1 MTRPP
6 PPRDPRRRAVVTGL
20 GAITPIGNDV
30 ATYWANLT
38 AGVSGVGPITAYDAS
53 AEDVRIAAEVK
64 DFDPKAYMDFKQARR
79 MSRFSQLAVAAA
91 RQAIDDAGLEI
102 GDHNR
107 DDVAVV
113 MNTGGGGMV
122 DVADGHETYLTKGPA
137 RVSPFMV
144 PMLSPSMAACQI
156 SIQNGIRGPV
166 ITSVAACASGVQ
178 AFVEAQRLIE
188 HGDVD
193 VVVAGGTESAILPV
207 AFAAL
212 ANMGALS
219 KRNDDPEGAS
229 RPFDANRD
237 GFVFGEAA
245 GVLVVEAAEHAEA
258 RGAEIIGEIAGG
270 TESAIMPVAFAA
282 LANMGALSKRNDDP
296 TRASRPFDGERD
308 GFVFGEAAGVL
319 VVESAEHAES
329 RGAAILAEVA
339 GGALTGD
346 AFHISAPEPSGYG
359 ASLAMERAI
368 RDAHLEL
375 ERVDLVV
382 AHGTSTPLNDA
393 TETKA
398 IRAAFGAHADRLAV
412 TSNKSMLGH
421 TLGAA
426 GAMSALAAVLA
437 IRDGRI
443 PPTINQ
449 DTPDPACDLDY
460 VPNTCRHATVDTAII
475 NGFGFGGQNA
485 VSVFTR
491 FAG

>member
-1 MTRPP
+1 MTRTPP
-6 PPRDPRRRAVVTGL
+6 ARDPARRAVVTGL

-30 ATYWANLT
+30 ATFWSNLT
-38 AGVSGVGPITAYDAS
+38 NGVSGVGPISLFDAS
-53 AEDVRIAAEVK
+53 DLEVRIAAEVK
-64 DFDPKAYMDFKQARR
+64 GFEPRDWIDFKQARR

-91 RQAIDDAGLEI
+91 RQAIDDARLEI

-113 MNTGGGGMV
+113 INTGGGGLQE
-122 DVADGHETYLTKGPA
+122 VAVGEMTLTTRGPD

-144 PMLSPSMAACQI
+144 PMMSPSMAACQI

-193 VVVAGGTESAILPV
+193 VVIAGGTESAIMPV
-207 AFAAL
+207 SFAAL

-219 KRNDDPEGAS
+219 KRNDEPVRAS

-237 GFVFGEAA
+237 GFVFGEGA

-258 RGAEIIGEIAGG
+258 RGA
-270 TESAIMPVAFAA
+270 P
-282 LANMGALSKRNDDP
+282 
-296 TRASRPFDGERD
+296 
-308 GFVFGEAAGVL
+308 
-319 VVESAEHAES
+319 
-329 RGAAILAEVA
+329 ILAEIA
-339 GGALTGD
+339 GGALTAD

-359 ASLAMERAI
+359 ATLAMQRGV
-368 RDAHLEL
+368 RDAHLEP
-375 ERVDLVV
+375 EQVQVV
-382 AHGTSTPLNDA
+382 MAHGTSTALNDA

-398 IRAAFGAHADRLAV
+398 IRAAFGAHAGRLAV
-412 TSNKSMLGH
+412 SANKSMVGH

-426 GAMSALAAVLA
+426 GALSGLAAVLA
-437 IRDGRI
+437 IRDGI
-443 PPTINQ
+443 VPPTINYE
-449 DTPDPACDLDY
+449 TPDPACDLDY
-460 VPNTCRHATVDTAII
+460 VPNVARRATVDVAIV

-485 VSVFTR
+485 VSVYSR
-491 FAG
+491 YGG

>member
-1 MTRPP
+1 VTRRP
-6 PPRDPRRRAVVTGL
+6 PPRDPARRAVVTGM
-20 GAITPIGNDV
+20 GAVTPIGND
-30 ATYWANLT
+30 AEAFWRNLV
-38 AGVSGVGPITAYDAS
+38 AGVSGIAPITQYDAS
-53 AEDVRIAAEVK
+53 GEEVRIAGEVK
-64 DFDPKAYMDFKQARR
+64 DFDPRSWMDFKQARR

-91 RQAIDDAGLEI
+91 RQAIDASGLEI
-102 GDHNR
+102 GDANR
-107 DDVAVV
+107 DEVAVV
-113 MNTGGGGMV
+113 VNTGGGGIGE
-122 DVADGHETYLTKGPA
+122 VAASERVMLEQGGT

-193 VVVAGGTESAILPV
+193 VVVTGGTESAILPV

-219 KRNDDPEGAS
+219 KRNDEPERAS
-229 RPFDANRD
+229 RPFDADRD

-245 GVLVVEAAEHAEA
+245 AVVVVEAAEHAER
-258 RGAEIIGEIAGG
+258 RGAPI
-270 TESAIMPVAFAA
+270 V
-282 LANMGALSKRNDDP
+282 
-296 TRASRPFDGERD
+296 
-308 GFVFGEAAGVL
+308 
-319 VVESAEHAES
+319 
-329 RGAAILAEVA
+329 AEVA

-346 AFHISAPEPSGYG
+346 AFHISAPDPSGYG
-359 ASLAMERAI
+359 ATLAMERAV
-368 RDAHLEL
+368 RDAHLEP
-375 ERVDLVV
+375 EQVDYVV

-412 TSNKSMLGH
+412 SSNKSMIGH

-426 GAMSALAAVLA
+426 GAVSGLAAICA
-437 IRDGRI
+437 IRDSVV

-449 DTPDPACDLDY
+449 ETPDPECDLDY
-460 VPNTCRHATVDTAII
+460 VPNRSREMPVGVAIA

-485 VSVFTR
+485 VAVFR
-491 FAG
+491 RYGG

>member
-1 MTRPP
+1 VRTP
-6 PPRDPRRRAVVTGL
+6 PPRDPARRAVVTGL
-20 GAITPIGNDV
+20 GAVTPIGNDV
-30 ATYWANLT
+30 GTFWTNLT
-38 AGVSGVGPITAYDAS
+38 SGVSGV
-53 AEDVRIAAEVK
+53 AEMSLFDVSDLEVRIAAEVK
-64 DFDPKAYMDFKQARR
+64 GFDPRDWMDFKQARR

-113 MNTGGGGMV
+113 MNTGGGGLQE
-122 DVADGHETYLTKGPA
+122 VAVGEVTLTTRGPD

-144 PMLSPSMAACQI
+144 PMMSPSMAACQI

-193 VVVAGGTESAILPV
+193 VVIAGGTESAIMPV
-207 AFAAL
+207 SFAAL

-219 KRNDDPEGAS
+219 KRNDEPERAS
-229 RPFDANRD
+229 RPFDAERD

-258 RGAEIIGEIAGG
+258 RGA
-270 TESAIMPVAFAA
+270 SV
-282 LANMGALSKRNDDP
+282 
-296 TRASRPFDGERD
+296 
-308 GFVFGEAAGVL
+308 
-319 VVESAEHAES
+319 
-329 RGAAILAEVA
+329 LAEIA
-339 GGALTGD
+339 GGALTAD

-359 ASLAMERAI
+359 ATLAMQRAI
-368 RDAHLEL
+368 RDAHLEA
-375 ERVDLVV
+375 EQVDVV
-382 AHGTSTPLNDA
+382 MAHGTSTALNDA

-398 IRAAFGAHADRLAV
+398 IRAAFGAHADNLAV
-412 TSNKSMLGH
+412 TSNKSMVGH

-426 GAMSALAAVLA
+426 GAISGLAAALA
-437 IRDGRI
+437 IRDGVI
-443 PPTINQ
+443 PPTINYEH
-449 DTPDPACDLDY
+449 PDPACDLDY
-460 VPNTCRHATVDTAII
+460 VPNAARHVAVDVAIV

-485 VSVFTR
+485 VSVYSR
-491 FAG
+491 YAG